1 MPSSPLSRRHFLRQ
15 AACAAVGTSGIAST
29 IWNLRALGAAA
40 TAADT
45 GGIQAGDFKAL
56 VCVFLYGGND
66 SANLLVPRDPANYNA
81 YATQRGVLALPQS
94 AILPINDLVNDGRD
108 FALHPSVPELRDI
121 YNQGKLAFVANVG
134 SLMAPVTRDTYLNG
148 SVQLP
153 PQLFSHEDQQTQWQ
167 TSWPGNP
174 SRTGWGGRMA
184 DLLRTLNGSSA
195 ISMSISVAGS
205 NVFEVGNVVSQYQVS
220 TNGSIG
226 LSGFNGTS
234 DPRYVAYN
242 NIATLPYTNLFERAF
257 GAVTRRAID
266 NNVLITNALAVAPP
280 LTTVYPANSYLGD
293 QLNMVARLIS
303 VRAALGM
310 RRQIYFVSVGG
321 FDTHDHELTDQPAL
335 LGDVSTAL
343 SAFYRSTVELGMQNS
358 VTTFTASDF
367 GRTFTTNGAG
377 SDHGW
382 GGHHLVMGGDVKG
395 GNVYGRYPILSVDG
409 PDDTGYG
416 RWIPSTSVD
425 EYSATLAKWFGV
437 NPSLAPGGEMLT
449 VFPNLGRF
457 ATPDLGFMN

>member
-1 MPSSPLSRRHFLRQ
+1 MNPLPLSRRNFLQR
-15 AACAAVGTSGIAST
+15 AACAAVGNLGIAST
-29 IWNLRALGAAA
+29 IWNLRAINAAVA
-40 TAADT
+40 QQPT

-66 SANLLVPRDPANYNA
+66 SANLLIPRDAASYAA
-81 YATQRGVLALPQS
+81 YSNLRGVLAIPQGN
-94 AILPINDLVNDGRD
+94 ILPINDLVTDGRD
-108 FALHPSVPELRDI
+108 YALHPSVPQLRDI

-134 SLMAPVTRDTYLNG
+134 SLAAPVTRSTYLDG

-153 PQLFSHEDQQTQWQ
+153 PQLFSHEDQQQQWQ

-174 SRTGWGGRMA
+174 NRTGWGGRMA
-184 DLLRTLNGSSA
+184 DLLRTLNNANA
-195 ISMSISVAGS
+195 ISMSISVNGS
-205 NVFEVGNVVSQYQVS
+205 NVFEVGNVVSQYGVS
-220 TNGSIG
+220 TYGSIG
-226 LSGFNGTS
+226 LSGFNGNT
-234 DPRYVAYN
+234 DPAYVAYN
-242 NIATLPYTNLFERAF
+242 NIVNLPRTNLFERAF
-257 GAVTRRAID
+257 SAVTRRAID
-266 NNVLITNALAVAPP
+266 NNDLVSSALSAAAP
-280 LTTVYPANSYLGD
+280 LATQFPANSYLAS
-293 QLNMVARLIS
+293 QLQMVAQLIQ

-310 RRQIYFVSVGG
+310 RRQIYFVSTGG
-321 FDTHDHELTDQPAL
+321 FDTHDHELTDQPQL
-335 LGDVSTAL
+335 LSDVSTSL
-343 SAFYRSTVELGMQNS
+343 SAFYNATVELGVQNS

-382 GGHHLVMGGDVKG
+382 GGHHMVMGGDVRG
-395 GNVYGRYPILSVDG
+395 GNVYGRFPVLSIDG

-425 EYSATLAKWFGV
+425 EYGATLAKWFGV
-437 NPSLAPGGEMLT
+437 NPSLTPGGEMLT